1 MTGKPS
7 LPRRRES
14 IYSGVLKLWIP
25 AFAGMTVLGC
35 SSATIPPNS
44 IISANPCIDAVLAE
58 IAAPGQI
65 AAVSAYS
72 HDAASASAP
81 LGWARALPAVG
92 ITAEEIIAA
101 RPRLLLTGNYMS
113 LSTRTAIDRAGIKA
127 VTMGVPASVAESN
140 AQVIDI
146 ARAIGREAAGQALVA
161 RIEAAV
167 DNKPLPLAGGVGVG
181 TSLQPRDVRR
191 LPTPNPSRRREG
203 NSPTAIIWQSNGFVA
218 GKGTVQ
224 DELLTRAGYAN
235 ASATYGLNQWGQLP
249 LETMIMRPPSVVF
262 MPVSGEGDEARL
274 IDVRRRML
282 ARLGGKI
289 RVVAFPE
296 KLLFC
301 AGPSLIEAMRI
312 MRGAKS

>member
-14 IYSGVLKLWIP
+14 IYSKVRSLWIP

-44 IISANPCIDAVLAE
+44 VISANPCIDAVLAE
-58 IAAPGQI
+58 IATPGQI

-113 LSTRTAIDRAGIKA
+113 LSTRAAIDKAGIKA
-127 VTMGVPASVAESN
+127 VTMGVPATIAESN

-146 ARAIGREAAGQALVA
+146 ARAIGRDAAGQSLVLK
-161 RIEAAV
+161 IEAAV
-167 DNKPLPLAGGVGVG
+167 DNKPLPLAGA
-181 TSLQPRDVRR
+181 DA
-191 LPTPNPSRRREG
+191 
-203 NSPTAIIWQSNGFVA
+203 PTAIIWQSNGFVA

-224 DELLTRAGYAN
+224 DELLTRAGFAN
-235 ASATYGLNQWGQLP
+235 ASATYGLNQWSQLP

-262 MPVSGEGDEARL
+262 MPVSAEGDEARL

-282 ARLGGKI
+282 ARLGGKT

-301 AGPSLIEAMRI
+301 AGPSLIEAVRI
-312 MRGAKS
+312 MRGARS

>member
-14 IYSGVLKLWIP
+14 IYSKVRSLWIP

-58 IAAPGQI
+58 IATPGQI

-113 LSTRTAIDRAGIKA
+113 LSTRCPRANHRA
-127 VTMGVPASVAESN
+127 RPA
-140 AQVIDI
+140 
-146 ARAIGREAAGQALVA
+146 RLLRQAW
-161 RIEAAV
+161 
-167 DNKPLPLAGGVGVG
+167 DKPLS
-181 TSLQPRDVRR
+181 TSSFP
-191 LPTPNPSRRREG
+191 RRRE
-203 NSPTAIIWQSNGFVA
+203 SIYSKVRSLWTPAFA
-218 GKGTVQ
+218 GEIG
-224 DELLTRAGYAN
+224 RA
-235 ASATYGLNQWGQLP
+235 SCR
-249 LETMIMRPPSVVF
+249 E
-262 MPVSGEGDEARL
+262 
-274 IDVRRRML
+274 
-282 ARLGGKI
+282 
-289 RVVAFPE
+289 RV
-296 KLLFC
+296 
-301 AGPSLIEAMRI
+301 
-312 MRGAKS
+312 

>member
-14 IYSGVLKLWIP
+14 IYSKVRSLWIP
-25 AFAGMTVLGC
+25 AFAGVTVLGC

-113 LSTRTAIDRAGIKA
+113 LSTRAAIDRAGIKA
-127 VTMGVPASVAESN
+127 VTMGVPVTIAESK

-146 ARAIGREAAGQALVA
+146 ARAIGREAAGQSLVSK
-161 RIEAAV
+161 IEAAV
-167 DNKPLPLAGGVGVG
+167 DNKPLPQAGA
-181 TSLQPRDVRR
+181 DA
-191 LPTPNPSRRREG
+191 
-203 NSPTAIIWQSNGFVA
+203 PTAIIWQSNGFVA

-224 DELLTRAGYAN
+224 DELLTRAGFAN
-235 ASATYGLNQWGQLP
+235 ASATYGLNQWSQLP

-262 MPVSGEGDEARL
+262 MPVSAEGDEARL

-282 ARLGGKI
+282 ARLGGKT

-312 MRGAKS
+312 VRGAKS

>member
-14 IYSGVLKLWIP
+14 IYSKVRSLWIP

-113 LSTRTAIDRAGIKA
+113 LSTRAAIDKAGIKA
-127 VTMGVPASVAESN
+127 VTMGVPATIAESN

-146 ARAIGREAAGQALVA
+146 ARAIGRDAAGQSLVLK
-161 RIEAAV
+161 IEAAV
-167 DNKPLPLAGGVGVG
+167 DNKPLPLAGA
-181 TSLQPRDVRR
+181 DA
-191 LPTPNPSRRREG
+191 
-203 NSPTAIIWQSNGFVA
+203 PTAIIWQSNGFVA

-224 DELLTRAGYAN
+224 DELLTRAGFDY

-262 MPVSGEGDEARL
+262 RPVSAEGDEARL

-282 ARLGGKI
+282 ARLGGKT

>member
-14 IYSGVLKLWIP
+14 IYSKVRSLWIP

-35 SSATIPPNS
+35 SSAPIPPNS

-113 LSTRTAIDRAGIKA
+113 LSTRTAIDKAGIKA
-127 VTMGVPASVAESN
+127 VTMGVPATIAESN

-146 ARAIGREAAGQALVA
+146 ARAIGRDAAGQSLVLK
-161 RIEAAV
+161 IEAAV
-167 DNKPLPLAGGVGVG
+167 DNKPLPLAGG
-181 TSLQPRDVRR
+181 DA
-191 LPTPNPSRRREG
+191 
-203 NSPTAIIWQSNGFVA
+203 PTAIIWQSNGFVA

-224 DELLTRAGYAN
+224 DELLTRAGFAN
-235 ASATYGLNQWGQLP
+235 ASSTYGLNQWGQLP

-262 MPVSGEGDEARL
+262 MPVSAEGDEARL

-282 ARLGGKI
+282 ARLGGKT

-301 AGPSLIEAMRI
+301 AGPSLIEAVRI
-312 MRGAKS
+312 MRGARS

>member
-1 MTGKPS
+1 MRAGWP
-7 LPRRRES
+7 LLLLLGGCM
-14 IYSGVLKLWIP
+14 SGP
-25 AFAGMTVLGC
+25 AIA
-35 SSATIPPNS
+35 PNS
-44 IISANPCIDAVLAE
+44 IISANPCIDGVLAE
-58 IAAPGQI
+58 IATPGQI

-113 LSTRTAIDRAGIKA
+113 LSTRAAIDKAGIKA
-127 VTMGVPASVAESN
+127 VTMGVPATIAEST
-140 AQVIDI
+140 AQVIAI
-146 ARAIGREAAGQALVA
+146 SRAIGREAAGLSLVSK
-161 RIEAAV
+161 IEAAV
-167 DNKPLPLAGGVGVG
+167 DNKPLPLAGA
-181 TSLQPRDVRR
+181 DA
-191 LPTPNPSRRREG
+191 
-203 NSPTAIIWQSNGFVA
+203 PTAIIWQSNGFVA

-224 DELLTRAGYAN
+224 DELLTRAGFAN
-235 ASATYGLNQWGQLP
+235 ASSTYGLNQWGQLP

-282 ARLGGKI
+282 ARLGGKT

-301 AGPSLIEAMRI
+301 AGPSLIEAVRI
-312 MRGAKS
+312 MRGARS